1 MISSKLKPGVV
12 FGPHLKDLY
21 DYANAE
27 KFAIPAVNVIGTNT
41 INAVLETA
49 RDVNSPVIIQFSNGG
64 ASFLAGKG
72 VKTSINK
79 LLYLVPY
86 PEPCIYT
93 SWPKLMGFRLSFI
106 LTIVLKSFYHG

>member
-72 VKTSINK
+72 VKNE
-79 LLYLVPY
+79 YQQ
-86 PEPCIYT
+86 EPCIYT

>member
-49 RDVNSPVIIQFSNGG
+49 RDVN
-64 ASFLAGKG
+64 A
-72 VKTSINK
+72 
-79 LLYLVPY
+79 
-86 PEPCIYT
+86 YT
-93 SWPKLMGFRLSFI
+93 H
-106 LTIVLKSFYHG
+106 HGQNLWGSGCHSY